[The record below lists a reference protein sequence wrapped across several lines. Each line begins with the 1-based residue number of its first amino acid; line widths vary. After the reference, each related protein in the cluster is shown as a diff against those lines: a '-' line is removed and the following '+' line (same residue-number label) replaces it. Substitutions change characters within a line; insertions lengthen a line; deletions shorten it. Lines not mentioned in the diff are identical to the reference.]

1 MLFYRILAPLR
12 RVQETF
18 FEWNTHFWAPCCCLR
33 PFSRGVS
40 TRRRVEEGDGGGGD
54 RPLKERGPPSWERE
68 RAPLL
73 RRPDL
78 SFVLSLLDPSS
89 SSGVGWFW
97 RRRRVR
103 KESSS
108 SPPPLSLESASS
120 SSSSSSF
127 LRRRLP
133 RRREA
138 PGLNGGPPPPPPFRR
153 RREGSVAAGEERRK
167 SNALGSG
174 EENVGELS
182 QIS

>member
-1 MLFYRILAPLR
+1 MNWAGRRTYTYAFLVLLLAFLPDPSAPATCPR
-12 RVQETF
+12 DI

-40 TRRRVEEGDGGGGD
+40 TRRRVEEGDGGGQTPKG
-54 RPLKERGPPSWERE
+54 ERASELGERE
-68 RAPLL
+68 REREPLF
-73 RRPDL
+73 
-78 SFVLSLLDPSS
+78 SAVLTSPSSSLLDPSS

-120 SSSSSSF
+120 SSSSF
-127 LRRRLP
+127 LRRLLP

-138 PGLNGGPPPPPPFRR
+138 PGLNGGPPPSSF
-153 RREGSVAAGEERRK
+153 
-167 SNALGSG
+167 
-174 EENVGELS
+174 
-182 QIS
+182 